1 MRSTFFVLLVTLL
14 GAFFG
19 ILAITVHLFPPVDIG
34 SPEDIHEGL
43 KTTLR
48 NEAFLEHGLYRRDG
62 CDAHL
67 AMEQAGAIIKLAK
80 ATGDTFSILCGG
92 EVSPAFAG
100 ILRKAVASQN
110 LVNGSDG
117 AYWVIAYPFRIHDGT
132 QLGIAQYS
140 LQQKKPSWKHWPGI
154 FIPSAAAVCTVLA
167 LLLAYFF
174 ARPVRELR
182 AVVRSFA
189 AGNLDTR
196 VSDSRLR
203 LAAAGT
209 SEIRSLMIDFNQ
221 MADRINLL
229 VNAQKLLLR
238 DVSHELRSPLARMN
252 VALEMARD
260 DAPASTEV
268 HLQRIDEE
276 AALLNRLIGE
286 LLSLSSLESLH
297 KPVVVEPVSLVRLVE
312 KNLPNLKFEAKSRDC
327 SITLTG
333 DAEIR
338 VLGNAELLSR
348 AIENIARN
356 AIRYSS
362 AGTNIDLEV
371 TRGATDDGPTAVLHI
386 MDRGPGIPDDMLEV
400 VFRPFVRVDSSR
412 SDETGGFGVGLA
424 IAERAILLHGGS
436 VRALPRAGGGLI
448 VEIILPDE
456 TRATSPEAL
465 A

>member
-1 MRSTFFVLLVTLL
+1 VRSTFFVLLVTLL
-14 GAFFG
+14 GAFFA

-92 EVSPAFAG
+92 DISPAFAG
-100 ILRKAVASQN
+100 LLHKAVATQT

-117 AYWVIAYPFRIHDGT
+117 AYWVIAYPFRIRDGS
-132 QLGIAQYS
+132 QLVIAQYS

-154 FIPSAAAVCTVLA
+154 FVPSAAAVCTVLA

-196 VSDSRLR
+196 VSESRLR

-268 HLQRIDEE
+268 HLQRIDDE

-286 LLSLSSLESLH
+286 LLSLSFLESLH
-297 KPVVVEPVSLVRLVE
+297 SPIAVEPISIVRLVE
-312 KNLPNLKFEAKSRDC
+312 RNLPNLKFEARSRDC
-327 SITLTG
+327 SVTLTG
-333 DAEIR
+333 DAEIK

-362 AGTNIDLEV
+362 PGTNIDLEV
-371 TRGATDDGPTAVLHI
+371 AHDVAGDGSNVLLRI
-386 MDRGPGIPDDMLEV
+386 MDRGPGIPKDMLEA
-400 VFRPFVRVDSSR
+400 VFRPFVRVDPSR

-424 IAERAILLHGGS
+424 IAERAIHLHRGS
-436 VRALPRAGGGLI
+436 VRALPRAGGGLS
-448 VEIILPDE
+448 VEIILPSEARVAQPE
-456 TRATSPEAL
+456 TVA
-465 A
+465 